1 MSFKPRIVRPDGPER
16 SPGFILVAVPGTE
29 MSVEITEAQ
38 RVRLREWVPH
48 FVDGH
53 LEYFPPAGTVLGR
66 PLPPPPFPVCWE
78 EHPPL
83 VQRLLLA
90 MLRSEEVAHGD
101 AGGYR
106 PEDWYAFL
114 EERVVPLVIRVGRI
128 CRNGH
133 VDLSA
138 RSPEREFVVA
148 APRLP
153 GAAMVRPKAGP
164 ALATGWRERLSSPP
178 RVAVPS
184 GAVVEL

>member
-1 MSFKPRIVRPDGPER
+1 MSFKPRVVGPDDPGR

-29 MSVEITEAQ
+29 MSLEITEAQ

-48 FVDGH
+48 FVDGY
-53 LEYFPPAGTVLGR
+53 LEYFPPAGTVPGR
-66 PLPPPPFPVCWE
+66 PLPPPPFPECWE
-78 EHPPL
+78 EHPAL

-90 MLRSEEVAHGD
+90 LLRSEEVAHGA

-106 PEDWYAFL
+106 PEDWITFL

-133 VDLSA
+133 VDLTA
-138 RSPEREFVVA
+138 RPPEREFVVA

-164 ALATGWRERLSSPP
+164 ALATGWRERLSIRP
-178 RVAVPS
+178 RAAVPS
-184 GAVVEL
+184 ERVVEL